1 MINFDF
7 QHRASGDWKSIDGV
21 YRQYAGLLDKSPRHD
36 ILSYISS
43 HDTSLFPRER
53 IRHGLS
59 ALLLAPG
66 GVQLFYGDESARP
79 PGTAPAGDEQQATR
93 SDMNWSTLDTATLA
107 HARKLGQFR
116 LRHPALARGEHRLV
130 AEKPYAFARVTD
142 GDAVIAVPEAQGALA
157 LQVHGV
163 FADGA
168 LLRDAY
174 TNQTYIV
181 NDGAVAVSAAGTV
194 LLERATP

>member
-1 MINFDF
+1 M
-7 QHRASGDWKSIDGV
+7 
-21 YRQYAGLLDKSPRHD
+21 LDKGPRYD

-43 HDTSLFPRER
+43 HDTRLFPRGQL
-53 IRHGLS
+53 RHGLS

-66 GVQLFYGDESARP
+66 GVQLFYGDESARQ
-79 PGTAPAGDEQQATR
+79 PGAAPVGDEQQATR
-93 SDMNWSTLDTATLA
+93 SSMNWTSIDEATLA

-116 LRHPALARGEHRLV
+116 LRHPALARGEHRLI

-157 LQVHGV
+157 LQVRGI
-163 FADGA
+163 FADGT

-174 TNQTYIV
+174 TNHTCLV
-181 NDGAVAVSAAGTV
+181 NNGAVALNAAGTV
-194 LLERATP
+194 LLEKAAP